1 MSPRLPAHR
10 ASGAGGARRRVA
22 AGLLLA
28 AGAGLV
34 LPAPVEAQA
43 PKYPTRPIRILVT
56 LGPGSAG
63 DILSRLMAE
72 GLSRQLGQ
80 QVVVDNRPGAGGNV
94 AAELAAKAAPDGY
107 TLFITTISTHGINP
121 TLYRR
126 INFDPIR
133 DFAPIILAASSPNML
148 VVHPSLPARSVAEF
162 VALARKRPGEITYS
176 SGGSGTSQ
184 HMAGELFGMLT
195 GTRLTHIAYKSTP
208 LSVNAVLSG
217 ETIASFA
224 SVAVVSEI
232 ARSGKLR
239 ALGVTTARR
248 NPTLPDLP
256 TIAESGVPG
265 FEIAAWFGFSA
276 TGGTP
281 EPIVNLLNTEMRR
294 VLAEPAVR
302 QKIAGQGMEVL
313 DSTPAE
319 FAAYIRSEIA
329 RWGKVVRA
337 SGASVE

>member
-1 MSPRLPAHR
+1 MSLRAMQPRMSPA
-10 ASGAGGARRRVA
+10 GAALAV
-22 AGLLLA
+22 LA
-28 AGAGLV
+28 AGTLLAV
-34 LPAPVEAQA
+34 PAMAQS
-43 PKYPTRPIRILVT
+43 PKYPTKPIRILVT

-63 DILSRLMAE
+63 DNLSRVMAD

-94 AAELAAKAAPDGY
+94 AAELAARAAPDGY

-121 TLYRR
+121 SLYSKL
-126 INFDPIR
+126 NFDPIK

-148 VVHPSLPARSVAEF
+148 VVHPSLPVKSVKDF
-162 VALARKRPGEITYS
+162 IALARQKPGELTYS
-176 SGGSGTSQ
+176 SGGTGTSQ

-195 GTRLTHIAYKSTP
+195 GTKLTHIAYKSTP

-224 SVAVVSEI
+224 SVSVVSGI
-232 ARSGKLR
+232 VQSGKLR
-239 ALGVTTARR
+239 TLGVTNAKRIAS
-248 NPTLPDLP
+248 LPDLP

-265 FEIAAWFGFSA
+265 FAIAAWFGFSA

-281 EPIVNLLNTEMRR
+281 EPVVNLLNAEMRK
-294 VLAEPAVR
+294 VLQDPPTR
-302 QKIAGQGMEVL
+302 QKLAAQGMDVL

-319 FAAYIRSEIA
+319 FAAYIRSEIEL
-329 RWGKVVRA
+329 WGKVVKA
-337 SGASVE
+337 SGAKAQ

>member
-1 MSPRLPAHR
+1 MKRTVKRPASPAVIA
-10 ASGAGGARRRVA
+10 ASLSVTAS
-22 AGLLLA
+22 LLLA
-28 AGAGLV
+28 GA
-34 LPAPVEAQA
+34 AFAQA
-43 PKYPTRPIRILVT
+43 PKFPTKPLRILVT

-63 DILSRLMAE
+63 DNLSRVMAD

-94 AAELAAKAAPDGY
+94 AAELAARAAPDGY

-121 TLYRR
+121 SLYGKL
-126 INFDPIR
+126 NFDPIK

-148 VVHPSLPARSVAEF
+148 VVHPSLPVKSVKDF
-162 VALARKRPGEITYS
+162 IALARQKPGELTFS
-176 SGGSGTSQ
+176 SGGTGTSQ

-224 SVAVVSEI
+224 SVSVVSGI
-232 ARSGKLR
+232 VQSGKLR
-239 ALGVTTARR
+239 TLGVTNAKRI
-248 NPTLPDLP
+248 PSLPDLP

-265 FEIAAWFGFSA
+265 FAIAAWFGFSA

-281 EPIVNLLNTEMRR
+281 EPIVNLLNGEMRK
-294 VLAEPAVR
+294 VLQDPPTR
-302 QKIAGQGMEVL
+302 QKLAAQGMDVL

-319 FAAYIRSEIA
+319 FAAYIRSEIEL
-329 RWGKVVRA
+329 WGKVVRA
-337 SGASVE
+337 SGAKAG

>member
-1 MSPRLPAHR
+1 MNRVATRDANGAVIASVIASVILPA
-10 ASGAGGARRRVA
+10 A
-22 AGLLLA
+22 LLA
-28 AGAGLV
+28 ADGAW
-34 LPAPVEAQA
+34 AQA
-43 PKYPTRPIRILVT
+43 PKYPTKPIRLLVT

-63 DILSRLMAE
+63 DNLSRLMAD
-72 GLSRQLGQ
+72 GLSRSLGQ

-94 AAELAAKAAPDGY
+94 AAELAARAAPDGY

-121 TLYRR
+121 TLYGKLA
-126 INFDPIR
+126 FDPIK

-148 VVHPSLPARSVAEF
+148 VVHPSLPVRTVKDF
-162 VALARKRPGEITYS
+162 IALARQKPGELTYS
-176 SGGSGTSQ
+176 SGGTGTSQ

-224 SVAVVSEI
+224 SVSVVSGI
-232 ARSGKLR
+232 VQAGKLR
-239 ALGVTTARR
+239 TLGVTNAKRI
-248 NPTLPDLP
+248 PSLPDLP

-265 FEIAAWFGFSA
+265 FAIAAWFGFSA

-281 EPIVNLLNTEMRR
+281 EPIVNLLNAEMRK
-294 VLAEPAVR
+294 VLQDPGNR
-302 QKIAGQGMEVL
+302 QKLAAQGMDVL

-319 FAAYIRSEIA
+319 FAAYIRSEIDL
-329 RWGKVVRA
+329 WGKVVKA
-337 SGASVE
+337 SGAKAQ

>member
-1 MSPRLPAHR
+1 MKRIVARPASSAVVA
-10 ASGAGGARRRVA
+10 ASVSVC

-28 AGAGLV
+28 GGAF
-34 LPAPVEAQA
+34 AQA
-43 PKYPTRPIRILVT
+43 PKYPTKPIRILVT

-63 DILSRLMAE
+63 DNLSRVMAD

-94 AAELAAKAAPDGY
+94 AAELAARAAPDGY

-121 TLYRR
+121 SLYGKL
-126 INFDPIR
+126 NFDPIK

-148 VVHPSLPARSVAEF
+148 VVHPSLPVKSVKDF
-162 VALARKRPGEITYS
+162 IALARQKPGELTYS
-176 SGGSGTSQ
+176 SGGTGTSQ

-195 GTRLTHIAYKSTP
+195 GTKLTHVAYKSTP
-208 LSVNAVLSG
+208 LSINAVLSG

-224 SVAVVSEI
+224 SVSVVSGI
-232 ARSGKLR
+232 VQSGKLR
-239 ALGVTTARR
+239 TLGVTNAKRI
-248 NPTLPDLP
+248 PSLPDLP

-265 FEIAAWFGFSA
+265 FAIAAWFGFSA

-281 EPIVNLLNTEMRR
+281 EPIVNLLNGEMRK
-294 VLAEPAVR
+294 VLQDPPTR
-302 QKIAGQGMEVL
+302 QKLAAQGMDVL

-319 FAAYIRSEIA
+319 FAAYIRSEIEL
-329 RWGKVVRA
+329 WGKVVRA
-337 SGASVE
+337 SGAKAG